1 MCINPLPL
9 AYVPDHLITQE
20 MCNEIMRTVPNAFHR
35 IPDRFKAQE
44 MCIKAVEVD
53 QWYLYDVPD
62 HFKTQEMCDKAVRDY
77 LFSLQFVPD
86 WFVTQ
91 QMMTIMF
98 AMIMRWLSDTKV
110 IKNVRP
116 RKHKLKKSYYL
127 LPGIPIVW
135 WIGACQKTRRGGGS
149 NR

>member
-1 MCINPLPL
+1 
-9 AYVPDHLITQE
+9 
-20 MCNEIMRTVPNAFHR
+20 MCNEIMRSVPNAFHR

-98 AMIMRWLSDTKV
+98 AMIMR
-110 IKNVRP
+110 
-116 RKHKLKKSYYL
+116 
-127 LPGIPIVW
+127 
-135 WIGACQKTRRGGGS
+135 
-149 NR
+149 